1 MKKTWKSRQ
10 VFRQFFFFVLL
21 FGISFTWTPAQI
33 SKAEAELQGY
43 TLLEK
48 GRRLSRQ
55 WHYIEALPYYRA
67 VAAKYPNTDA
77 ASEAH
82 WYLGTYLEKAQKRY
96 LSAIK
101 EYDKAIRTASPT
113 CEFGDYARLD
123 RARALYQLGR
133 YPEAIKACEA
143 ILDHSEHDEVTG
155 PAASYLAL
163 AQAKLNSLRKG
174 NVSSAVFKRDPLCGP
189 RSLLLLARA
198 SGIQTDLNRLKKLTA
213 CDSQG
218 TTLANLMKGAK
229 ATGLELK
236 AAKLTLSDLKRV
248 PLPCIVWV
256 LENHFTVVEA
266 VQDNEIIL
274 REPDGRKQ
282 RIHLSDFS
290 TLWGGESLIAEKGK
304 AARLSSQ
311 LPTVPVFEWSKIRG
325 GSHLGT
331 PGTPGSGSGP
341 YGPNDNPPGDDP
353 INMVNGNQSVQPTPD
368 LVWTNCVG
376 PHVIFQRAFNAQ
388 LTYPGNFGDGWT
400 NTLDIHLT
408 VDAGQNAT
416 VMRADGRMDR
426 YTWTGSGYL
435 PPTGIYDTLTRNGNN
450 TYTMR
455 MKLSRMR
462 YHFNTFGRLT
472 RVEDHN
478 GNALTFT
485 YQQIG
490 QPGDPGFKLLLISVT
505 DANGRVT
512 TLTYN
517 ADNRCSSITDPAGRS
532 VQFIYTGARLTSVTL
547 PDGSVIGYTY
557 GTNIITR
564 ITTPIGTW
572 NMVAGSR
579 TQLLGS
585 ITDPNN
591 RTTSYYYQANQNY
604 GRVTDALNRQT
615 FLYFDASGRCTAIID
630 PLGNTMRYAYNA
642 SGNLL
647 RLTDANSN
655 TRFFSYD
662 SRGNLMATTDPLGR
676 TWQFQFNSEDQP
688 TQIRDPLGRI
698 TTLSYDARGN
708 LTSVVTPSGSTS
720 QYTYNAN
727 GLLAT
732 SRDPNGGLSRYTYN
746 TFGSL
751 TQVEDP
757 TGAIT
762 RYTYDNHGNI
772 ASIINPNGSVTQY
785 ETDALDRIT
794 RVTWPDGSSAQ
805 YAYRSN
811 TTWVSSITDEKGRL
825 TQFFYDN
832 VGNLTRVVDPLGRET
847 RYTYDAIYNLTQLTD
862 AKGQITRYVYNNANR
877 LIEANYAYNTP
888 AQLNEQFGYDGVGNI
903 VSKTDGTGARINYK
917 YDAANRILSITTPDY
932 WVNFAYDALGNT
944 TLVEDPTGKSIL
956 AYNVENQLTSYTAP
970 TGERVR
976 YTYDAAGNTLS
987 VMAPSGTTRYR
998 YDLLG
1003 HPTRVNSPLGI
1014 FTYRYD
1020 PAGNMIEQRAPNHR
1034 SLFSYDSR
1042 DRMTAVRNF
1051 ALNGTLLSSLEY
1063 LHDALGNPLRVT
1075 TFEGVDYSR
1084 TIYVYDALDRL
1095 VTETRTGGTTPY
1107 SYQYTYDQVGNR
1119 LSRTSLLN
1127 GQTINYT
1134 YDAANR
1140 LLTAGATTYTY
1151 DVNGQLRTRTDS
1163 SGTVQFGWDTRNQ
1176 LRSVQRPDGSLIR
1189 YEYDGF
1195 GNRVRRIAP
1204 GTSTTFL
1211 FDVGAPMPSMLSST
1225 QGGNTNS
1232 YSMLPGGAAI
1242 AGQEG
1247 AYLFDHIGTV
1257 TGTAGAGGTTN
1268 GFYDSW
1274 GNGTGAGGLQPRGYI
1289 GRQGYW
1295 TDTQTGL
1302 MLLGRRWYDPA
1313 VGRFIS
1319 RDPIRYAGGDINLYA
1334 YGANNPLRFMDPWG
1348 LDAWD
1353 WIHGGLDAFGLIP
1366 GLGEIADGINAGL
1379 YALRGKW
1386 GYAAISLAAMVPVV
1400 GDLAK
1405 GGKYAYKA
1413 GNAARKAIV
1422 VGENMS
1428 RVKAA
1433 TRALRDQGVNARWY
1447 QAWKINPWDPALAM
1461 RRNEA
1466 WIKRK
1471 MREGYDIYDIGIDA
1485 ARPNRSPFYDMERRM
1500 LNQNNYPTTPFN
1512 WP

>member
-1 MKKTWKSRQ
+1 MKKVW
-10 VFRQFFFFVLL
+10 QFFGFILL
-21 FGISFTWTPAQI
+21 FGILLPYAPAQV

-43 TLLEK
+43 ALLEK

-55 WHYIEALPYYRA
+55 WRYGEALPYYKA
-67 VAAKYPNTDA
+67 VAEKYPNTDA

-82 WYLGTYLEKAQKRY
+82 WYTGTYLEQAQKRY

-101 EYDKAIRTASPT
+101 EYDKAIQMASPQ

-123 RARALYQLGR
+123 RARALYKLGR
-133 YPEAIKACEA
+133 YSEAIKAFEA
-143 ILDHSEHDEVTG
+143 ILDHSENDEVTG

-163 AQAKLNSLRKG
+163 AQAKLNSVRRGK
-174 NVSSAVFKRDPLCGP
+174 VPMAAFKSDPLCGP
-189 RSLLLLARA
+189 RSLLILAHANGVR
-198 SGIQTDLNRLKKLTA
+198 TDLNRLKRLTE
-213 CDSQG
+213 CDIQG
-218 TTLANLMKGAK
+218 TTFANLVKGGK
-229 ATGLELK
+229 AIGLELK
-236 AAKLTLSDLKRV
+236 PAKLTLSNLKSV

-256 LENHFTVVEA
+256 LESHFTVVEA
-266 VQDNEIIL
+266 VQGNEVIL
-274 REPDGRKQ
+274 QEPDGRKQ
-282 RIHLSDFS
+282 RIHLSDFA
-290 TLWGGESLIAEKGK
+290 TLWGGESLIVEKSNATSSGLPVLRSS
-304 AARLSSQ
+304 RL
-311 LPTVPVFEWSKIRG
+311 PIVPVFEWSKIRG

-331 PGTPGSGSGP
+331 PGAPGSGGGP
-341 YGPNDNPPGDDP
+341 YGPNSNPPGDDP
-353 INMVNGNQSVQPTPD
+353 INMVNGNQSVQPAPD
-368 LVWTNCVG
+368 FVWTNCVG
-376 PHVIFQRAFNAQ
+376 PPVIFQRTFNAQ
-388 LTYPGNFGDGWT
+388 LTYAGNFGDGWT
-400 NTLDIHLT
+400 NTLNINLT
-408 VDAGQNAT
+408 LDAGQNAT
-416 VMRADGRMDR
+416 VMRSDGRLDR
-426 YTWTGSGYL
+426 YTWTGSGYV
-435 PPTGIYDTLTRNGNN
+435 PPTGIYDTLTRNGDS

-478 GNALTFT
+478 GNALIFT

-512 TLTYN
+512 TLSYN
-517 ADNRCSSITDPAGRS
+517 ADNRCSSITDPVGRS
-532 VQFIYTGARLTSVTL
+532 VQFTYTGSRLTGVTL
-547 PDGSVIGYTY
+547 PDGSVISYTY

-564 ITTPIGTW
+564 ITTPTGVW
-572 NMVAGSR
+572 NMTAGSR

-591 RTTSYYYQANQNY
+591 RTTNYYYQANQNY
-604 GRVTDALNRQT
+604 GRITDALNRQT
-615 FLYFDASGRCTAIID
+615 FMYFDSNGRCTAIVD
-630 PLGNTMRYAYNA
+630 PLGNTMRYAYDA
-642 SGNLL
+642 SGNLI
-647 RLTDANSN
+647 RLTDANNN
-655 TRFFSYD
+655 TRLFSYD
-662 SRGNLMATTDPLGR
+662 SRGNLTSATDPLGK

-698 TTLSYDARGN
+698 TTLNYDANGN
-708 LTSVVTPSGSTS
+708 LTSVVTPSGATY

-732 SRDPNGGLSRYTYN
+732 SRDPNGGLSRFTYN

-762 RYTYDNHGNI
+762 RYTYDNYGNI
-772 ASIINPNGSVTQY
+772 ASIINPNGNVTQY

-794 RVTWPDGSSAQ
+794 RVIWPDGSSAQ
-805 YAYRSN
+805 YSYRNN
-811 TTWVSSITDEKGRL
+811 TTWVSAITDEKGRL

-847 RYTYDAIYNLTQLTD
+847 RYTYDAVYNLTQLTD

-877 LIEANYAYNTP
+877 IVEANYAFNTS
-888 AQLNEQFGYDGVGNI
+888 AQLNEQFTYDGVGNI
-903 VSKTDGTGARINYK
+903 ASKIDGTGARITYK
-917 YDAANRILSITTPDY
+917 RDAANRLLSITTPDY
-932 WVNFAYDALGNT
+932 WVNFTYNALGNT
-944 TLVEDPTGKSIL
+944 TGVEDPTGKSIL
-956 AYNVENQLTSYTAP
+956 AYDVENRLTSYTAP

-987 VMAPSGTTRYR
+987 VIAPFGTTRYR

-1003 HPTRVNSPLGI
+1003 RPTRVNSPLGV

-1020 PAGNMIEQRAPNHR
+1020 PAGNMIEQRSPNHR
-1034 SLFSYDSR
+1034 SLLTYDSR

-1051 ALNGTLLSSLEY
+1051 ALDGTLLSSLEY

-1075 TFEGVDYSR
+1075 AFDGVDYNR

-1095 VTETRTGGTTPY
+1095 VTETRTGGSAPY

-1119 LSRTSLLN
+1119 LTRTNLLN
-1127 GQTINYT
+1127 NQTTNYT
-1134 YDAANR
+1134 YDTANR
-1140 LLTAGATTYTY
+1140 LLTAGTITYTY
-1151 DVNGQLRTRTDS
+1151 DANGQLRTRTDG
-1163 SGTVQFGWDTRNQ
+1163 SGTTQFIWDTRNQ
-1176 LRSVQRPDGSLIR
+1176 LVGVQLPDGNLIR

-1204 GTSTTFL
+1204 GTNTSFL
-1211 FDVGAPMPSMLSST
+1211 FDVGAPIPSLMSFT
-1225 QGGNTNS
+1225 QGGSTSS
-1232 YSMLPGGAAI
+1232 YAMLPGGTAI
-1242 AGQEG
+1242 AGPQG
-1247 AYLFDHIGTV
+1247 TYLFDHIGTV
-1257 TGTAGAGGTTN
+1257 TGISGTGGTTN
-1268 GFYDSW
+1268 GLYDSW
-1274 GNGTGAGGLQPRGYI
+1274 GNGAGPGGLQPRGYI

-1295 TDTQTGL
+1295 TDSQTGL
-1302 MLLGRRWYDPA
+1302 ILLGRRWYDPA

-1319 RDPIRYAGGDINLYA
+1319 RDPIRYAGGDINLYV
-1334 YGANNPLRFMDPWG
+1334 YGSNNPLRFMDPWG
-1348 LDAWD
+1348 LSAWD
-1353 WIHGGLDAFGLIP
+1353 WIHGGLDALGFIP

-1386 GYAAISLAAMVPVV
+1386 GYAAISVAAMIPVV

-1405 GGKYAYKA
+1405 GGKYA
-1413 GNAARKAIV
+1413 RKAIV
-1422 VGENMS
+1422 IGENMS
-1428 RVKAA
+1428 RVRAA

-1447 QAWKINPWDPALAM
+1447 QAWKIDPWDPALAM

-1466 WIKRK
+1466 WIQRK

-1485 ARPNRSPFYDMERRM
+1485 TRPNRSPFYEMERRM
-1500 LNQNNYPTTPFN
+1500 LNQNNYPTNPFN